1 MPDSRERRATAPGF
15 SAGMI
20 DMESNP
26 MLVQC
31 FPAHQ
36 AVPGGDGPFPPVLVL
51 HDRLGLTA
59 HVRHVA
65 NRLAH
70 AGFYALAPDLYG
82 TPSVFSSWEKESTL
96 SAHRT
101 YFEWSE
107 DAAAREREASLTDER
122 ALEILEQAI
131 VYTGGRSKAQSGGV
145 HLLGF
150 GTGGRLAFLGAC
162 HFPDSVR
169 SLSCFAPRDL
179 GAPKPPRAGKPS
191 PLDQADRLSAP
202 ALFLYGKLDRT
213 ISPDEIEVL
222 RLYLARLGK
231 TFRIEHLRNAGPDFF
246 CEERDS
252 YRVGAAKMAWE
263 QTLALFREKD
273 ARKS

>member
-1 MPDSRERRATAPGF
+1 MPDSRERRSTAPGF

-36 AVPGGDGPFPPVLVL
+36 AVPGGDGSFPPVLVL

-70 AGFYALAPDLYG
+70 ADFYALAPDLYG
-82 TPSVFSSWEKESTL
+82 TPSVFSAFEKDSARA
-96 SAHRT
+96 AHRT
-101 YFEWSE
+101 YFEWAEEVS
-107 DAAAREREASLTDER
+107 AREREASLTDDR

-131 VYTGGRSKAQSGGV
+131 VYAGGRARARSGGV

-162 HFPDSVR
+162 RFPDSVR
-169 SLSCFAPRDL
+169 SLSCFAPHDL
-179 GAPKPPRAGKPS
+179 GRPKPPGAPKPS
-191 PLDQADRLSAP
+191 PLDGADRLSAP
-202 ALFLYGKLDRT
+202 ALFLYGKLDRS
-213 ISPDEIEVL
+213 ISPDEIEAVRG
-222 RLYLARLGK
+222 RLAHLGK
-231 TFRIEHLRNAGPDFF
+231 RFRIEQLRNAGPDFF
-246 CEERDS
+246 CEERDT
-252 YRVGAAKMAWE
+252 YRVGASKIAWDA
-263 QTLALFREKD
+263 TLELFRG
-273 ARKS
+273 AS